1 MIKNT
6 SHKSIGSPD
15 TPSPHRT
22 HSIHSTPSTQ
32 SAHST
37 HNVLKSALSA
47 ALLLLM
53 PPSALADIYGRQLLS
68 IDNTDSVISAIV
80 LAPMPKRVHVIKNS
94 KELGKCREKVWKEWA
109 SKIINSVDN
118 KLLPDFLHPLGSD
131 TTAIWNIPASLE
143 PDARMLMR
151 YGFKPDST
159 GKVSGKPPLFIYLH
173 GSGPRDKE
181 WATGLKLAQR
191 FDDAP
196 SIYIIPRIS
205 NEGAWYRWYQRGKQ
219 QAIESWLRLS
229 LARGVDPDRIYI
241 FGISE
246 GGYGS
251 QRLASFYADYLAGAG
266 PMAGGEPLRNA
277 PAENLR
283 NIAFSLLTGDND
295 TGFYRNYLTQ
305 ITKNVLD
312 SLENENPGY
321 YNHRIE
327 LIPGKGHGID
337 YTPTTPW
344 LVRHKRNAMSR
355 CVSWENYEMD
365 GRKRNAFY
373 NLAVVE
379 PKGKDT
385 DGADLRTRYEL
396 VIDSA
401 SNTVS
406 LNVDR
411 VHYTV
416 TQTDPNWGIQL
427 TFAKNYEPAK
437 EGFVRVYLAP
447 ELLDL
452 SKPVHVVAN
461 GHDLGSVRLHMT
473 EENLRETAMLFGDP
487 SRLFPASITIN
498 LATASMR

>member
-1 MIKNT
+1 MKNY
-6 SHKSIGSPD
+6 SYHKSISSPN
-15 TPSPHRT
+15 TPSPHSSHSSHRTPRT
-22 HSIHSTPSTQ
+22 HKI
-32 SAHST
+32 
-37 HNVLKSALSA
+37 LKSSLYA

-53 PPSALADIYGRQLLS
+53 PPSALADIHGRELLS
-68 IDNTDSVISAIV
+68 IDNTDSVVSAIV
-80 LAPMPKRVHVIKNS
+80 SAPMAARVHVIKNT
-94 KELGKCREKVWKEWA
+94 KELGKSREKVWKEWA

-159 GKVSGKPPLFIYLH
+159 GKVSGKLPLFIYLH

-229 LARGVDPDRIYI
+229 LARGVDSERIYI

-283 NIAFSLLTGDND
+283 
-295 TGFYRNYLTQ
+295 
-305 ITKNVLD
+305 
-312 SLENENPGY
+312 
-321 YNHRIE
+321 
-327 LIPGKGHGID
+327 
-337 YTPTTPW
+337 
-344 LVRHKRNAMSR
+344 
-355 CVSWENYEMD
+355 
-365 GRKRNAFY
+365 
-373 NLAVVE
+373 
-379 PKGKDT
+379 
-385 DGADLRTRYEL
+385 
-396 VIDSA
+396 
-401 SNTVS
+401 
-406 LNVDR
+406 
-411 VHYTV
+411 
-416 TQTDPNWGIQL
+416 
-427 TFAKNYEPAK
+427 
-437 EGFVRVYLAP
+437 RVY
-447 ELLDL
+447 
-452 SKPVHVVAN
+452 
-461 GHDLGSVRLHMT
+461 
-473 EENLRETAMLFGDP
+473 
-487 SRLFPASITIN
+487 
-498 LATASMR
+498 